1 MKTRNILLYTIASL
15 CACVALSCKE
25 TAGKKYTDTISSG
38 VISISVDESFA
49 PIIDQEIAA
58 FENIY
63 TQAAIIPLYHSE
75 VEALNLLIQDSVR
88 MAIATRDLTDGER
101 AALEQKKLFAKSEK
115 IATDAIALIINR
127 ENPDSL
133 LTTAQLKQIL
143 SGEITSWKQINPR
156 SRLGDISFV
165 FDNPNSGTL
174 RYLRDTLSA
183 GRALS
188 DKLFAQKD
196 NRDVIDYV
204 TQTPGALGVVGFSWV
219 YDASDTTRLSFD
231 PKIRVMGVTDQ
242 AEPHSY
248 NANKPYQYYLATGEY
263 PLARDVYAITTD
275 SHNGLATGFTTF
287 LASFRGQ
294 RIILRAGLLPAT
306 QSLRL
311 VNVRENI

>member
-174 RYLRDTLSA
+174 
-183 GRALS
+183 S

-242 AEPHSY
+242 AEAHSY